1 VAGDRFLARDG
12 QVSFKVSTSTCSQ
25 DERGTSS
32 GAIASASCQQLAQKV
47 EASANSEG
55 SRRRR
60 FHSYFFALV
69 KTLIRNQIHRCLRN
83 RRNGIANAL
92 SKSMW
97 KWIACGTHGHLQ
109 NAALWYCASRA
120 DARPPKPG
128 ATLSGLARVPGTV
141 EEIRTGHYDGKRCQT
156 FENIIFFLFLTCCFV
171 PGTLGSQANTP
182 SAKIEGTVFVR
193 DSAGNQS
200 FVSGATVRLDGPAT
214 LEAETDANGKYV
226 VAAVPF
232 GTYTVEVAWPGL
244 KALRTVQVEDG
255 EVRLHLEL
263 KPMEVT
269 TSVVVT
275 PGPAESKDPAPAETI
290 SEKTLRDAPNVN
302 QRFESSLPLIPGVV
316 RGPDGHVN
324 LKGTRNTQSGAL
336 VNSAN
341 VTDPVTSGPAIN
353 LPIDVVASVQV
364 ISNPYDP
371 QYGKFAGAVSTV
383 ATKTSDY
390 EKFHFSFQNFVPRLR
405 DRDGTIAGLGAATP
419 RMTFTGPIVK
429 DRIAVT
435 QSFEYRFVRTPVNSL
450 PPLARDT
457 KLESFDSYTQ
467 FDFILT
473 PKQTATASFAFYP
486 QKLDFLGLNSFT
498 PQPSTPDF
506 HQRGY
511 QIYLQHH
518 FVIGQRGLLNS
529 QFSYKRFNADV
540 TAQSD
545 DPYRLL
551 LETTEGGFFNR
562 QARRTSR
569 TSWQENYQFAPWH
582 FAGWHQF
589 MAGLSYEHSGYEG
602 RQTFLPVEID
612 GASNEPVERISFTSP
627 TAFRISQNET
637 AWFVGD
643 QWAIIPRFT
652 LSFGLRLDND
662 TITSSTHAAPRAG
675 FLLALTRD
683 GKTLLK
689 GGVGLFYDRV
699 PLMVPT
705 FPDIPERTVT
715 LLGHDGAAFTS
726 QHYQNKIVGELR
738 NPRSTSWNLELDR
751 QVLAGLLLR
760 IAYEQRNTANDFVV
774 SPVSA
779 GTAGTLELS
788 NTGDNSY
795 REFQLT
801 ARYRVRK
808 HLLNASYV
816 RSRAFGDLNDVN
828 QFFGNLAQ
836 PVIQSNARGRLPFD
850 APNRFLL
857 WGTLV
862 APWKLTLVPVYELH
876 TGFPYS
882 VQNEFRA
889 YIGPRNVDRFP
900 RFSSFDV
907 QITRPISL
915 PFGERHL
922 RARVGVGVFNL
933 FNHFDPRD
941 VQNNLASARFGGF
954 FNSSWREYRG
964 KFVLEF

>member
-1 VAGDRFLARDG
+1 VRYLR
-12 QVSFKVSTSTCSQ
+12 
-25 DERGTSS
+25 
-32 GAIASASCQQLAQKV
+32 ASARCGAPVLFA
-47 EASANSEG
+47 
-55 SRRRR
+55 R
-60 FHSYFFALV
+60 F
-69 KTLIRNQIHRCLRN
+69 
-83 RRNGIANAL
+83 
-92 SKSMW
+92 
-97 KWIACGTHGHLQ
+97 
-109 NAALWYCASRA
+109 
-120 DARPPKPG
+120 ARSHMQSQTKPG
-128 ATLSGLARVPGTV
+128 STLTRRAQIPWKP
-141 EEIRTGHYDGKRCQT
+141 EEIRIRHQSGKGRSTTGRIVFLLPFQLFAICWFAIGSWGKQ
-156 FENIIFFLFLTCCFV
+156 L
-171 PGTLGSQANTP
+171 NTTT
-182 SAKIEGTVFVR
+182 AKVEGTVFIQ
-193 DSAGNQS
+193 DSAGEQS
-200 FVSGATVRLDGPAT
+200 FLPGASVKLSGPAT
-214 LEAETDANGKYV
+214 FETESDENGKYV
-226 VAAVPF
+226 IAAVPL
-232 GTYTVEVAWPGL
+232 GTYTIEAVSPGL
-244 KALRTVQVEDG
+244 KAVQAVDVEAR
-255 EVRLHLEL
+255 EVRVPLEL
-263 KPMEVT
+263 RPIELT
-269 TSVVVT
+269 SSVVVT
-275 PGPAESKDPAPAETI
+275 PDPAETKDPAPSETI
-290 SEKTLRDAPNVN
+290 SDKTLRDAPNVN
-302 QRFESSLPLIPGVV
+302 ERFESSLPLIPGVV

-324 LKGTRNTQSGAL
+324 LKGARNTQSGVL

-341 VTDPVTSGPAIN
+341 VTDPVTGGPAIN

-371 QYGKFAGAVSTV
+371 QYGRFAGAVSTV

-390 EKFHFSFQNFVPRLR
+390 AKFHFSLQNFVPRLR
-405 DRDGTIAGLGAATP
+405 DRDGTIAGIGASTP

-473 PKQTATASFAFYP
+473 PKQTATVSFAAYP
-486 QKLDFLGLNSFT
+486 QKLDFLGLNTFT

-511 QIYLQHH
+511 QIYVQHH

-569 TSWQENYQFAPWH
+569 TSWQENYQFAPRH
-582 FAGWHQF
+582 FAGSHQF
-589 MAGLSYEHSGYEG
+589 MVGLSYEHSDYEG

-612 GASNEPVERISFTSP
+612 GASNQPVERISFTSP
-627 TAFRISQNET
+627 TSFGISQNET

-715 LLGHDGAAFTS
+715 LLGQDGAALTS

-751 QVLAGLLLR
+751 QILRGLLLR

-774 SPVSA
+774 SPVFT

-801 ARYRVRK
+801 ARYQMRK

-836 PVIQSNARGRLPFD
+836 PVIQPDARGRLPFD

-915 PFGERHL
+915 PLRESHL
-922 RARVGVGVFNL
+922 HARAGVGVFNL

-941 VQNNLASARFGGF
+941 VQNNVASARFGGF